1 MSIEDLQQQVASKMD
16 AAQLLDFLDI
26 SMDDLVIL
34 LEDYLVERKEE
45 LILALED

>member
-1 MSIEDLQQQVASKMD
+1 MNIEDLKQQVASKMD
-16 AAQLLDFLDI
+16 AVQLLDFLDI